1 LFGNE
6 FSGNGVL
13 SERNFGTERKMIARR
28 KYSADAIG
36 RSTPEEALVIQA
48 HLAHIASLREAR
60 MHHRAITLELRSY
73 FDSVAAET
81 VPDGFRNLLTEGAG
95 EECA

>member
-36 RSTPEEALVIQA
+36 RSTPE
-48 HLAHIASLREAR
+48 
-60 MHHRAITLELRSY
+60 
-73 FDSVAAET
+73 
-81 VPDGFRNLLTEGAG
+81 
-95 EECA
+95 